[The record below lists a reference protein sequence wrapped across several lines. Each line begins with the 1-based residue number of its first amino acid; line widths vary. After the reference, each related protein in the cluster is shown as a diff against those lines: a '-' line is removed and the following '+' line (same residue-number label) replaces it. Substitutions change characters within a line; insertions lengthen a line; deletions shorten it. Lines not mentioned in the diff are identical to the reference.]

1 MWKKTCPNS
10 VGLTMLLCLCLAPLS
25 GAFEGA
31 DLFRTVGGRADGIFP
46 PAMNNPARLPDLP
59 LWFALGWGQ
68 PLGLPWAGY
77 GAASIGWKAQSWRGA
92 AGVWSS
98 GDELYREASL
108 SAALARHL
116 AGHFTAGLSVA
127 YNQVSIQNFP
137 LTQSEIIFGL
147 GLVAPLT
154 GSSEF
159 SLWYAGQALTDEQAY
174 QSLGRQLFQLAVS
187 SRPVAALGW
196 TLALEKTPGYELR
209 QLAEFNLSV
218 RPGAALQLG
227 YRTSPGTPYIGV
239 RLPLRRLAITIR
251 ANLHPLFGLS
261 TAIGISYK

>member
-10 VGLTMLLCLCLAPLS
+10 VGLTILVCLSLTPLS

-31 DLFRTVGGRADGIFP
+31 DLFRTVGGRPEGIFP

-77 GAASIGWKAQSWRGA
+77 GAASMGGKARAWMGA
-92 AGVWSS
+92 AGVWNS
-98 GDELYREASL
+98 GDELYREVSL
-108 SAALARHL
+108 SAALARHIPGL
-116 AGHFTAGLSVA
+116 FTAGFSLA

-137 LTQSEIIFGL
+137 LKQSEIIFGL
-147 GLVAPLT
+147 GLVAPFT

-159 SLWYAGQALTDEQAY
+159 SLWYAGQTLTDEQAY
-174 QSLGRQLFQLAVS
+174 QSLGRQLFQLAIS
-187 SRPVAALGW
+187 SRPASALHW

-209 QLAEFNLSV
+209 QLAEFNLMV
-218 RPGAALQLG
+218 WPGAALQLG
-227 YRTSPGTPYIGV
+227 YRTNPGTPYVGA
-239 RLPLRRLAITIR
+239 RLPLRRLALTLR
-251 ANLHPLFGLS
+251 ANIQPLFGLS